1 MIAVLDTSALI
12 YWTLDPAKLTAPA
25 QAEIA
30 RANRLLVSAIS
41 IWEIGLKAQRGKL
54 HLPLSIE
61 AYAVQL
67 QRVEKVEIVAV
78 DVEIWLANLAL
89 DWTHRDP
96 ADRTIVATAV
106 RHEAALVTSDEAMR
120 RFYGRAVW

>member
-12 YWTLDPAKLTAPA
+12 YWTLDPTKLTAPA
-25 QAEIA
+25 QAELA

-41 IWEIGLKAQRGKL
+41 IWEIGLKVQRGKL

-61 AYAVQL
+61 AYVAQL
-67 QRVEKVEIVAV
+67 QEVEKVEVVAV

-89 DWTHRDP
+89 DWAHRDP

-106 RHEAALVTSDEAMR
+106 RHEAALVTSDEAIR